1 MEKIDRHQ
9 AGQIAVEGIVHR
21 ICLASCLG
29 SQCLYGTQAAGSS
42 RRRDEIHS
50 ASHLGVVLVLV
61 FFFLFNN
68 VISLPCFSPSCQ
80 GGLRESHHRRC
91 RQDENQGWEQRLIV
105 TALAKKVT
113 VLGEMS

>member
-61 FFFLFNN
+61 FFF
-68 VISLPCFSPSCQ
+68 FSKMS
-80 GGLRESHHRRC
+80 SHC
-91 RQDENQGWEQRLIV
+91 
-105 TALAKKVT
+105 T
-113 VLGEMS
+113 VLARAARETCVSPTTGAAGRMKTKDGNRG